1 MGDKVNNSE
10 LIRQIQNLNIQGL
23 KVEAVSVDRAELGN
37 LLNGSTQRPD
47 ATQQQAVSTHNSN
60 SQTST
65 KIDNKGN
72 TIATVKTFG
81 KNGKLAK
88 TSTVVT
94 NKDGKFISLSTT
106 TYSYDKNGNL
116 LENKTV
122 QKTARKTVTTKR
134 KFNEAGKLSSTETS
148 AVQKQ
153 GKHTLKSRQT
163 TTFEYKDNK
172 LIRTRTIGKD
182 AENKSFETIDE
193 YSDDGKTLNKR
204 TKEYY
209 QRGGRIYDVY
219 EGENLKNRIQ
229 GGMPSQR
236 IEYDSDGKTIKNT
249 IENEFD
255 ENGVLIGRK
264 ILDKDN
270 KIVVQKDFSKV
281 DGVFDTAYQ
290 IGKGDCY
297 LLSAINSL
305 SQTESGQKL
314 LQKNVKV
321 STNSN
326 GEKVYTVSLPGA
338 QNARIA
344 LINGAGG
351 AKLGKLPQ
359 EKVHI
364 QGAYTV
370 TEAELN
376 EAAKRAGK
384 DYSAGDKDVLL
395 LEVAYEK
402 YRKDVAKTIQDNK
415 INPNQTQDVAGLG
428 ISSLE
433 DDYLSGGTTA
443 EAVYILTGT
452 KSEVYKPSKKPP
464 TCYIDSNLQMH
475 VTDDNGDITDNNE
488 KAITVTAN
496 SINANID
503 ELLENLKQDSKD
515 GKIDD
520 YAATASFYVSSQ
532 EINGSVI
539 KGAGHAFTIRKVTDN
554 EVILSNPWNPDTDI
568 KMPIEDFKKAAK
580 SMSCAKL
587 ENTHQGG
594 AASTTGTVPPN
605 GIAPTGEITPNND
618 GNGNVKK
625 ITVQK
630 GEGYVAILKRELKAQ
645 GIEPTKENIKKAKK
659 QFEAANPGAV
669 QNYTG
674 KIKKWYN
681 NEFLYKGAEVI
692 IPKFEV

>member
-1 MGDKVNNSE
+1 MGDKVNASE
-10 LIRQIQNLNIQGL
+10 LIRQIQGLNIQGL
-23 KVEAVSVDRAELGN
+23 KVESVSVDNAELGN
-37 LLNGSTQRPD
+37 LLNGSTQR
-47 ATQQQAVSTHNSN
+47 AETAQQLQSN
-60 SQTST
+60 QTSDSPQKTST
-65 KIDNKGN
+65 KIDDKGN
-72 TIATVKTFG
+72 TVTTVLTLG
-81 KNGKLAK
+81 KNGKPAK

-94 NKDGKFISLSTT
+94 SKEGKFISLTT
-106 TYSYDKNGNL
+106 TTFAYDKNGKL

-122 QKTARKTVTTKR
+122 QKTADKKVTTKR
-134 KFNEAGKLSSTETS
+134 KFNEAGKIVSTETS
-148 AVQKQ
+148 AVQKR
-153 GKHTLKSRQT
+153 GKHTLKSNQT
-163 TTFEYKDNK
+163 TTFEYQDNK
-172 LIRTRTIGKD
+172 LTRTHTTGKD

-193 YSDDGKTLNKR
+193 YAEDGKTLNKR

-209 QRGGRIYDVY
+209 LRGARIYDVY

-255 ENGVLIGRK
+255 GDGVLIGRK

-270 KIVVQKDFSKV
+270 KIVEQKDFSKT

-305 SQTESGQKL
+305 SQTEIGQKL

-321 STNSN
+321 SQNAN

-338 QNARIA
+338 QNARTA
-344 LINGAGG
+344 LINGTGD
-351 AKLGKLPQ
+351 AKIGKLT
-359 EKVHI
+359 EDKVHI
-364 QGAYTV
+364 QGAYTI
-370 TEAELN
+370 TESELN

-395 LEVAYEK
+395 LEVVYEK

-415 INPNQTQDVAGLG
+415 INPNQTQYIAGLG
-428 ISSLE
+428 ISAIG

-443 EAVYILTGT
+443 EAVYILTGI
-452 KSEVYKPSKKPP
+452 KSEVYKPDKKPP

-475 VTDDNGDITDNNE
+475 VTDDSGDITDNNE
-488 KAITVTAN
+488 KAVTVLADGT
-496 SINANID
+496 NANID
-503 ELLENLKQDSKD
+503 DLLDKLKQDSKD

-532 EINGSVI
+532 EINGSVV

-587 ENTHQGG
+587 GTKTQGG
-594 AASTTGTVPPN
+594 AVPPTGTTQPADEATVN
-605 GIAPTGEITPNND
+605 SENT
-618 GNGNVKK
+618 NVKK
-625 ITVQK
+625 VTVQE
-630 GEGYVAILKRELKAQ
+630 GEGYISILKRELKAQ
-645 GIEPTKENIKKAKK
+645 GIEPTKENIKKAKA
-659 QFEAANPGAV
+659 QFVAANPGAV
-669 QNYTG
+669 QHYTG
-674 KIKKWYN
+674 KIKKWHN
-681 NEFLYKGAEVI
+681 NEFLFKGAEIV